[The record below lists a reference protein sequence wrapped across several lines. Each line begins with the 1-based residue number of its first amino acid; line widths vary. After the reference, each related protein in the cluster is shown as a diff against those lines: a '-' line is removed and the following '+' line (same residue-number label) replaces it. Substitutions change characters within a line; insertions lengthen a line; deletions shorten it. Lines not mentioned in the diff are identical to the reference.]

1 MDAGNGKGGRAQRT
15 TGGRTGART
24 FPRSSGDPETAQSGA
39 SGHGRPK
46 DGAPSLKPVADPQE
60 NPSDAR
66 FEGATEAH
74 CQHMVEYATRREPLV
89 KFMIEKLAESGCKV
103 GNDFFKIR
111 HCDAQVGG
119 GFRAPEGVIM
129 CYNHLASQEEVTHA
143 LTHELIHAYDHC
155 RAKDLDWCNCEHH
168 ACSEIRAASLSG
180 DCNFK
185 MELLRGHYNIAK
197 QHQACVKRRA
207 LLSVSMNPYCQGK
220 GEAEAAVERAFA
232 TCFNDTRPFDR
243 RP

>member
-74 CQHMVEYATRREPLV
+74 CQHMVEYATRREPFV

-103 GNDFFKIR
+103 GNDFSKSGTATPR
-111 HCDAQVGG
+111 WV
-119 GFRAPEGVIM
+119 
-129 CYNHLASQEEVTHA
+129 
-143 LTHELIHAYDHC
+143 
-155 RAKDLDWCNCEHH
+155 
-168 ACSEIRAASLSG
+168 AAS
-180 DCNFK
+180 
-185 MELLRGHYNIAK
+185 GHQRASSCATTTS
-197 QHQACVKRRA
+197 HRR
-207 LLSVSMNPYCQGK
+207 
-220 GEAEAAVERAFA
+220 
-232 TCFNDTRPFDR
+232 R
-243 RP
+243 R